1 MRLAVAFSAV
11 AAVVLTACATRTTAP
26 EKSAQVR
33 TRAPI
38 NYQRTVNDYIDLT
51 TMLPADRRLTIGAPE
66 MSNCPLF
73 SPGGSHA
80 GWVVPVVH
88 DTTPAPARPM
98 QVSTALVAPR
108 GKSAAA
114 PLPPKMSAS
123 GTASNADV
131 ALDEVKVSGT
141 RYFFWFSSET
151 LAGITRRADLCP

>member
-1 MRLAVAFSAV
+1 MRLAVAFTAV
-11 AAVVLTACATRTTAP
+11 AAVFLTACATRTAAP
-26 EKSAQVR
+26 DKSVQVR

-51 TMLPADRRLTIGAPE
+51 AMLPADRRLAIGAPE

-88 DTTPAPARPM
+88 DTTPSPARPT
-98 QVSTALVAPR
+98 QVSTAPVPR

-114 PLPPKMSAS
+114 PSPSKTSAS
-123 GTASNADV
+123 GTASRADV
-131 ALDEVKVSGT
+131 ALDEVQVSGT

-151 LAGITRRADLCP
+151 LAGVTRRADLCP